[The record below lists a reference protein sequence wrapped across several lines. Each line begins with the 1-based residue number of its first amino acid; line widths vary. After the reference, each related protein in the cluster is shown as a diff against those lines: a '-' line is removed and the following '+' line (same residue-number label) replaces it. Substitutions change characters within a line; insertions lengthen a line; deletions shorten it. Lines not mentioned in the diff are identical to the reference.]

1 MEIKERGGILILI
14 ANLMVLGMMLKLY
27 TEVFK
32 DKAFDKRANKGPLP
46 EEDSCPV
53 HEGRPRH

>member
-1 MEIKERGGILILI
+1 MDKSVGELILI

-32 DKAFDKRANKGPLP
+32 DKAFDKRAQKPLP
-46 EEDSCPV
+46 EE
-53 HEGRPRH
+53 H